1 MKENTLEWL
10 SVAVIIALLICA
22 FTAAGQ
28 RDNLK
33 QEAVDRGFAE
43 WVVKGENETEFK
55 WKEKQQ

>member
-1 MKENTLEWL
+1 MKETTQEWIA
-10 SVAVIIALLICA
+10 VAVIIALLICA
-22 FTAAGQ
+22 FDAACQ
-28 RDNLK
+28 RDYLK

>member
-1 MKENTLEWL
+1 MKETAQELIA
-10 SVAVIIALLICA
+10 VVVIIALLICA
-22 FTAAGQ
+22 FVAAGQ

-43 WVVKGENETEFK
+43 WIVKGQDKTEFK